1 MVILAWKEKVWF
13 DRIRPTSLVQRQE
26 NRFFQSFDGSTIAAR
41 DWVPYIRVMP
51 HAEYPSGS
59 GCICLGIA
67 QYIDAF
73 LLSEYGDQSI
83 QTTWN
88 FDEIGDVVFG
98 NMMELADTCGQS
110 RLWGG
115 MHFMAS
121 VPKSYEL
128 CDGVGTKGYERLML
142 GLLGSGRYSELMDA
156 SKEKFRS

>member
-1 MVILAWKEKVWF
+1 MRTQIGMSATTIIIGKTLYKIKMKIKNEIVILHPRKGW
-13 DRIRPTSLVQRQE
+13 DQQNI
-26 NRFFQSFDGSTIAAR
+26 
-41 DWVPYIRVMP
+41 
-51 HAEYPSGS
+51 HAVYVYRS

-142 GLLGSGRYSELMDA
+142 GLLGRGRYSELMDA